1 MVFTAIS
8 MHPQQSEEGPP
19 DLGAKLPSVLSLALH
34 VLIALKIKVIMNKK
48 NKISWVLRFGGGIIK
63 PLGKV
68 VNYFT
73 CLREILNQ
81 ESI

>member
-48 NKISWVLRFGGGIIK
+48 IK
-63 PLGKV
+63 
-68 VNYFT
+68 
-73 CLREILNQ
+73 
-81 ESI
+81 